1 MSKLNINL
9 KDYKET
15 IIIILTFIQIMV
27 MFCYFNIINEPEQY
41 EEKNYSISHK
51 LEFNEVNNSIEID
64 KNIDLLEIEDLD
76 NRWYIKVRINGSK
89 EKIEEVINKMEE
101 IQICSYNIVGKGDNL
116 DVILEMYK

>member
-9 KDYKET
+9 KDYKEA

-27 MFCYFNIINEPEQY
+27 MFCYFNIKNEPEQY

-101 IQICSYNIVGKGDNL
+101 IQIYSYNIVGKGDNL

>member
-27 MFCYFNIINEPEQY
+27 MFCYFNIKNEPEQY

-101 IQICSYNIVGKGDNL
+101 IQISAVRPVGKS
-116 DVILEMYK
+116 

>member
-27 MFCYFNIINEPEQY
+27 MFCYFNIKNEHEQY

>member
-27 MFCYFNIINEPEQY
+27 MFCYFNIKNEPEKKKK
-41 EEKNYSISHK
+41 KNYSISHK

-76 NRWYIKVRINGSK
+76 NRWYIKIKINGSK